1 MTFFKNEENK
11 IINKFLQNGYYIG
24 KVEDK
29 KSLEYLNKCIKKN
42 ITKKK
47 ILDLNSFHKYN
58 KVKDLNK
65 IRVKILNNLN
75 KNKFIRNKYFNLAR
89 EHLYTLVGNELMMQK
104 RLNLSIQM
112 PNDSSSLLPIHS
124 DVWSGDSLIRN

>member
-47 ILDLNSFHKYN
+47 NIKS
-58 KVKDLNK
+58 
-65 IRVKILNNLN
+65 
-75 KNKFIRNKYFNLAR
+75 
-89 EHLYTLVGNELMMQK
+89 Q
-104 RLNLSIQM
+104 
-112 PNDSSSLLPIHS
+112 
-124 DVWSGDSLIRN
+124 LIP